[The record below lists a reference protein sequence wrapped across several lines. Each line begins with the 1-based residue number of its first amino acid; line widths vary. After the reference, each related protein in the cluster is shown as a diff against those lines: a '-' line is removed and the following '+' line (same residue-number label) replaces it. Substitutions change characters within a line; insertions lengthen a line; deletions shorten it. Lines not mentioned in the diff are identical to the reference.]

1 MAKTTVFSVRVPL
14 AIKEKL
20 ESIAEAMDRP
30 RSWVVN
36 DALEQY
42 IAEQAWQIEA
52 IKEGIA
58 AADRGEVVPHEDVVA
73 KWERKLAD
81 RLDQTVGK

>member
-14 AIKEKL
+14 ALKEKL

-52 IKEGIA
+52 IKEGSA

>member
-52 IKEGIA
+52 IEEGIV
-58 AADRGEVVPHEDVVA
+58 AADRGEVVPHDDVVA

-81 RLDQTVGK
+81 RLGQTVGK

>member
-42 IAEQAWQIEA
+42 IVEQAWQIEA
-52 IKEGIA
+52 IKEGIV

-81 RLDQTVGK
+81 RLEQTVGE

>member
-1 MAKTTVFSVRVPL
+1 MAKTTVFSVRVSL
-14 AIKEKL
+14 ELKAKL
-20 ESIAEAMDRP
+20 ESVAAAMDRP

-42 IAEQAWQIEA
+42 VADQAWQIEA

-58 AADRGEVVPHEDVVA
+58 AADRGEVVAHQDVVA

-81 RLDQTVGK
+81 RLEQTGGT

>member
-1 MAKTTVFSVRVPL
+1 MAKTTVFSVRVSSDL
-14 AIKEKL
+14 KDKL
-20 ESIAEAMDRP
+20 KSVAEAMDRP

-42 IAEQAWQIEA
+42 VADQAWQIEA
-52 IKEGIA
+52 IKEVCA
-58 AADRGEVVPHEDVVA
+58 AADRGEVVSHEDIVA

-81 RLDQTVGK
+81 RLDQIGGT